1 MMSPHHERVVRGSV
15 ASEHIVHL
23 FDEPKSLVDTVA
35 TYLCEGWRRGDTLL
49 VVARASHWALTS
61 VELTAR
67 DCPVD
72 ELVAAGRL
80 VVLDA
85 PTTLAAFMVNGE
97 PDAEKFQRSVGD
109 VVRRLCREST
119 AGLTAYGEMVDILAA
134 QGNFIAA
141 EHHETLWN
149 TLSTECSIRLLCG
162 YSSSHFGDERTEKHL
177 DRICQLHT
185 DSGSHQT
192 DLLASWLLADR
203 LSKFHILTR

>member
-1 MMSPHHERVVRGSV
+1 MSPHRERVVRGSV
-15 ASEHIVHL
+15 VSEHLVHL

-35 TYLCEGWRRGDTLL
+35 TYLCDGWRRGDALL

-61 VELTAR
+61 VELAAR
-67 DCPVD
+67 ECPVD

-97 PDAEKFQRSVGD
+97 PDRDRFQQSVGD
-109 VVRRLCREST
+109 TVRRLCRESS
-119 AGLTAYGEMVDILAA
+119 AGLTIYGEMVDILAA

-141 EHHETLWN
+141 EHLETLWN

-162 YSSSHFGDERTEKHL
+162 YSSSHFGDERTGKHL
-177 DRICQLHT
+177 NRICEMHM
-185 DSGSHQT
+185 DSGSRPT

-203 LSKFHILTR
+203 LSQFHIPAR

>member
-1 MMSPHHERVVRGSV
+1 MSLHHERVLRGSV
-15 ASEHIVHL
+15 VSEHIVHL

-35 TYLCEGWRRGDTLL
+35 TYLFEGWRGGDTLL
-49 VVARASHWALTS
+49 VVARASHWALAS
-61 VELTAR
+61 VELAAR
-67 DCPVD
+67 ECPVD
-72 ELVAAGRL
+72 ELVAEGRL

-97 PDAEKFQRSVGD
+97 PDGEKFQRSIGD
-109 VVRRLCREST
+109 VVRRLCSEST

-141 EHHETLWN
+141 EHLEAQWN

-162 YSSSHFGDERTEKHL
+162 YSSSHFGDERTGKHL

-203 LSKFHILTR
+203 LSKFHIPTR